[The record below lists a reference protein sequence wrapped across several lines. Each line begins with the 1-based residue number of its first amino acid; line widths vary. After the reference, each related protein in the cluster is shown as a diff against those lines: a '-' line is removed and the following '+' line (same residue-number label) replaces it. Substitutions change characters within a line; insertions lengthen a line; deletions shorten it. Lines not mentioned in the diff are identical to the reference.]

1 MQDLVPQ
8 AVDRQNQPRKHQNR
22 IPSTMKA
29 YSNKE
34 VHRLAD
40 FRNLPVLNEFV
51 SEGGQI
57 VSRQKSK
64 LQSKVH
70 RHLARQIKTARVM
83 ALLPH
88 AGMVH
93 TARSALRLL
102 TQVGFQLCWVVWVP
116 LARFGCC
123 SCKQAFTIPIWV
135 CQVHGKTLNQLAN
148 IRLHACEF

>member
-1 MQDLVPQ
+1 
-8 AVDRQNQPRKHQNR
+8 
-22 IPSTMKA
+22 MKV

-70 RHLARQIKTARVM
+70 RHLARQIKTGRVM

-88 AGMVH
+88 AGVVH
-93 TARSALRLL
+93 TALPALRLL
-102 TQVGFQLCWVVWVP
+102 TQVGFEMC
-116 LARFGCC
+116 
-123 SCKQAFTIPIWV
+123 
-135 CQVHGKTLNQLAN
+135 
-148 IRLHACEF
+148 

>member
-8 AVDRQNQPRKHQNR
+8 AVDRQDRQNQPRKHQTR
-22 IPSTMKA
+22 IPSPMKT

-57 VSRQKSK
+57 VSRHKSK

-88 AGMVH
+88 AGVLH
-93 TARSALRLL
+93 TACPALRLF
-102 TQVGFQLCWVVWVP
+102 TQVGLRLC
-116 LARFGCC
+116 
-123 SCKQAFTIPIWV
+123 
-135 CQVHGKTLNQLAN
+135 
-148 IRLHACEF
+148 